1 MTFYDRDQR
10 TLVVVPA
17 TPDGLHPTVLPAL
30 LRADAEVLVLPMLHE
45 DSYFQAVRTLWPQCG
60 AEHVDLCIVEHDI
73 EVGPDTLERFYRC
86 RNLWCA
92 HSYEV
97 YWGNIA
103 RLYGGAWGM
112 GCVRYRWQL
121 MARWPDAV
129 EQAGE
134 MDLEVLGVGHHP
146 RYSWQVFDSTL
157 SHWLKGA
164 LGGAM
169 TPPLKVCEH
178 HPPVT
183 HHHAYNREGA
193 YAPGILEEVT
203 P

>member
-1 MTFYDRDQR
+1 MIDPARPM
-10 TLVVVPA
+10 LLVVPA
-17 TPDGLHPTVLPAL
+17 TPGGLHPAVLPAIL
-30 LRADAEVLVLPMLHE
+30 AAGEEARVLPMLQE
-45 DSYFQAVRTLWPQCG
+45 DSYYRAISKLWPEC
-60 AEHVDLCIVEHDI
+60 AERHVDLAVVEHDI
-73 EVGPDTLERFYRC
+73 EVLPDTLARFRRC
-86 RNLWCA
+86 GNLWCS

-97 YWGNIA
+97 YWGDIA

-112 GCVRYRWQL
+112 GCVRYRWEL
-121 MARWPDAV
+121 CARWPEAV

-134 MDLEVLGVGHHP
+134 SDLEQLGVAHHP

-169 TPPLKVCEH
+169 VPPLKVCEH
-178 HPPVT
+178 LPAVT

-193 YAPGILEEVT
+193 YAPGVLEEVS